1 MAILDI
7 FKKKPI
13 TNAQESNTLFGQTAL
28 GNNILRNVKQGQVP
42 ASNQLLYVTTSSVN
56 AAGRVVDMSMLSR
69 NSTVMACV
77 GAKARALAQ
86 LPINIMAYSEDGT
99 LVNAITD
106 PNVSARDK
114 AKAKS
119 VYSLLNSPNNYQS
132 SYEFW
137 YQWSMW
143 YDLSGETFTALWRK
157 DQTNSQQT
165 PLEMYLLDSTLI
177 TAQITPTRYPTYRLS
192 TSTYGF
198 NQDEP
203 LEYFQVIHASEAA
216 WQGSAGF
223 NKGIL
228 ATELVSLDQ
237 DIDLY
242 ANFIMLN
249 GAKPSGMFV
258 TDQVIP
264 DAKFKEIAARLK
276 EAWTSLTGSRSTDL
290 SKPGQGMLLDNGMK
304 YMPLNMLTLQDA
316 DARELKNQTMKR
328 ICGLF
333 GVPPAMLGIQDM
345 KYNNTQTMLDE
356 FYKSTMYPL
365 IVNIQQKFKQNLL
378 AGYPNLCIEFQ
389 TENFLKGAPLDQM
402 NYAVAGVNAGIITP
416 NEAREYLGKE
426 MLDNADK
433 LKDNTKPAPTI
444 SGTAPQDTG
453 GGGNTSSV
461 GKTGQAGKA

>member
-7 FKKKPI
+7 FKRKPNRN
-13 TNAQESNTLFGQTAL
+13 TQESNTLFGQTAL
-28 GNNILRNVKQGQVP
+28 GNNILRNVSQGQVP

-56 AAGRVVDMSMLSR
+56 TAGRVVDMSMLSR
-69 NSTVMACV
+69 NSTVMSCV

-86 LPINIMAYSEDGT
+86 LPKKVMAYGEDGK
-99 LVNAITD
+99 LVDAATD
-106 PNVSARDK
+106 PSVSARDK
-114 AKAKS
+114 AKAKA
-119 VYSLLNSPNNYQS
+119 VNSLLWDPNHYQS

-143 YDLSGETFTALWRK
+143 YDLSGETFIALWRK
-157 DQTNSQQT
+157 DQNAMTQT
-165 PLEMYLLDSTLI
+165 PIEMYLLDSTLI
-177 TAQITPTRYPTYRLS
+177 TATITPTRYPTYRLS
-192 TSTYGF
+192 TTTYGF
-198 NQDEP
+198 NKDEP
-203 LEYFQVIHASEAA
+203 LEYYQVIHSSEMA

-276 EAWTSLTGSRSTDL
+276 EAWNSLTGSRSTDL

-304 YMPLNMLTLQDA
+304 YQPLDMLTLQDA
-316 DARELKNQTMKR
+316 DAANLKIQTMKR

-333 GVPPAMLGIQDM
+333 GVPPAMIGIQDQ

-356 FYKSTMYPL
+356 FYKSTMLPL
-365 IVNIQQKFKQNLL
+365 IVNIEQKFTTALL
-378 AGYPNLCIEFQ
+378 NGYPNLCVQFQ
-389 TENFLKGAPLDQM
+389 TEDFLKGAPLDQM

-416 NEAREYLGKE
+416 NEAREYLGKAN
-426 MLDNADK
+426 LPGADE
-433 LKDNTKPAPTI
+433 LKDKNAKQTNI
-444 SGTAPQDTG
+444 SGTSPQDTG
-453 GGGNTSSV
+453 GGGNTSSSNR
-461 GKTGQAGKA
+461 TGQAGKA